1 MSTLTASFCADVFGS
16 GGAVAVILEANWPFE
31 VVCVSKFR
39 FFKKPKLNEK
49 INILINMLHVSRLC
63 SCK

>member
-1 MSTLTASFCADVFGS
+1 MSILTASFCADVFDG

-39 FFKKPKLNEK
+39 FFKKPKLNEET
-49 INILINMLHVSRLC
+49 NILINLLHVSRFCLC
-63 SCK
+63 K